1 MKNYWYPALLIS
13 LLLHLLLF
21 ININLPLNKVKKKLN
36 KDKNNQEIRILPQK
50 IEKIRN
56 EEITAN
62 AIAPKPA
69 PYLENIADK
78 LIENSKMSSLE
89 KLKTLERNT
98 KEVIFAEILPE
109 SKELKNNPAYMN
121 YYRFIREKIK
131 KTTYNNYNRNAGGEV
146 IVSFKVMRDGTLANI
161 DLNPNSVANNYLKTI
176 TVKSLKESAPFPAF
190 PAELDEHP
198 YLQFN
203 ISIYF
208 KNN

>member
-1 MKNYWYPALLIS
+1 MRNYWHPALAIS

-21 ININLPLNKVKKKLN
+21 ININLPLNKAKNHLN
-36 KDKNNQEIRILPQK
+36 KDKNSQEIKILPQK
-50 IEKIRN
+50 IEKIK
-56 EEITAN
+56 EENIIN
-62 AIAPKPA
+62 SLAPKPV

-78 LIENSKMSSLE
+78 LIGSSKISSLE
-89 KLKTLERNT
+89 KLQTLERNT

-109 SKELKNNPAYMN
+109 NKELKNNPAYMN

-146 IVSFKVMRDGTLANI
+146 IVSFKVMSDGTLASI
-161 DLNPNSVANNYLKTI
+161 DLNPDSAANNYLKTVTI
-176 TVKSLKESAPFPAF
+176 KSLKESAPFPAF
-190 PAELDEHP
+190 PAELSQHP